1 MSRILL
7 LLIFLLWM
15 TGTAESTP
23 RPPGPVWTGV
33 AIFIGGYALV
43 VLGLG
48 LWSRLLSRRVAAPN
62 FGRGL
67 RRFNRMMVAAR
78 LFVPAWFAVGVF
90 ALGWGWIVEQ
100 QLRLAALG
108 PIRLPSMLLG
118 TLPAVLAWMGL
129 WWSQYPAERA
139 LREQHIWTQLEEGTP
154 LHAPPGFRE
163 YFLAN
168 LRLQIL
174 FTLVPVLLI
183 VGVRDV
189 VAATIFQRHVQRA
202 AVPAMVNGTG
212 AGAMA
217 RGGERPGEIRRGDG
231 GDDLAE
237 FLTFLSASGL
247 VFLFAP
253 EILRRVLKT
262 SPLPDGPL
270 RCRLE
275 NLCRRAGMRHR
286 DILVWHTHFNMGN
299 AAVMGVVPWMRY
311 VMLSD
316 LLLERLDAEQIEA
329 VFAHEVGHVVHRH
342 MLWFAIFF
350 LILVLGS
357 IGPFA
362 LMNDWLVHVGLSD
375 QVLKP
380 LGAAAGVT
388 GVWVIFGFLSR
399 RFERQADVYAAR
411 VIESNQQQLQQQP
424 ATVAAAVADAD
435 AHRPDS
441 FVGRYGATLF
451 TSALHR
457 VAVINN
463 IPVSPR
469 TPRDGGLLQRM
480 GYLVGSFV
488 DLAHDWLH
496 GSIPSRMSYLHGL
509 STDPARTN
517 HFDRVMIRLYCALL
531 FFLFASAAWTWMAL
545 AQSRC
550 AVRKRHFCSSKPT

>member
-1 MSRILL
+1 
-7 LLIFLLWM
+7 M
-15 TGTAESTP
+15 TGTAETAP
-23 RPPGPVWTGV
+23 RPPGGVGADV
-33 AIFIGGYALV
+33 AIFLGAYAFV
-43 VLGLG
+43 VIGLG
-48 LWSRLLSRRVAAPN
+48 LWSRRLARRVAAPN
-62 FGRGL
+62 FSRRL

-78 LFVPAWFAVGVF
+78 LFVPAWFATGVF
-90 ALGWGWIVEQ
+90 ALGWGWVVEQ
-100 QLRLAALG
+100 HLRFAAMG

-139 LREQHIWTQLEEGTP
+139 LREQHIWTQLEEGSP

-183 VGVRDV
+183 VTVRDV
-189 VAATIFQRHVQRA
+189 VAVTIFQRHVGRA
-202 AVPAMVNGTG
+202 ATPAMVHPAVAPG
-212 AGAMA
+212 
-217 RGGERPGEIRRGDG
+217 RSGEIRRPEA

-237 FLTFLSASGL
+237 FLTFLSASAL

-270 RCRLE
+270 RRRLE

-362 LMNDWLVHVGLSD
+362 LVSDWLMKVGLTE

-411 VIESNQQQLQQQP
+411 VIESNQQQQQLP
-424 ATVAAAVADAD
+424 AAVGPVGVIAGADN

-441 FVGRYGATLF
+441 
-451 TSALHR
+451 
-457 VAVINN
+457 
-463 IPVSPR
+463 
-469 TPRDGGLLQRM
+469 
-480 GYLVGSFV
+480 
-488 DLAHDWLH
+488 
-496 GSIPSRMSYLHGL
+496 
-509 STDPARTN
+509 
-517 HFDRVMIRLYCALL
+517 
-531 FFLFASAAWTWMAL
+531 
-545 AQSRC
+545 
-550 AVRKRHFCSSKPT
+550 